1 MEPEN
6 ITLIDILEHR
16 AKNTG
21 GRTAFT
27 FQGEAVSFQILW
39 DSVNQVA
46 LSLLQLGLPTQERV
60 LTALP
65 NGAEFFYAF
74 YGVQRAGG
82 IAVPVFPDS
91 NVERIMAI
99 ARSCGA
105 IFIILPDG
113 SPKKDELEKNGL
125 QPLESNSLL
134 LEIQGHTLTGTRTH
148 ALHSFPI
155 VKPEDIAFLQ
165 YTSGSTGNPKGVMLT
180 HHNLL
185 TNMRQMIAGMQITE
199 QDVFVSW
206 LPVYH
211 DMGLI
216 LMTMVPFYLAAEMH
230 LLPAD
235 LRSVRDWFKTIH
247 ATGGTFTAAPD
258 FAYRLCLRHAD
269 SLKDSDITSLRVA
282 LNAAEPVRAAT
293 MAGFESVFGLTDVM
307 VAGYGLAEATVG
319 VSMWTPSTRRRV
331 DVNGLVS
338 VGRPFPEIELKIQK
352 NVNEKVGEILI
363 RSAANSQGYFNN
375 PSETAA
381 LFTEDGYIHSGDLG
395 YLDEDGNL
403 YIVGRIKNIIKH
415 AGETIAPQE
424 IEETVDSFEV
434 VRACAAIGIDRGG
447 PEGEQAYVFAEVRE
461 KPNISEWGYELIID
475 IVDSIHKRIGI
486 RPARVILMRPH
497 TIPKTHNGKVQHTKL
512 RDAYLN
518 ETLRKQGRILY
529 PEDIR

>member
-1 MEPEN
+1 MESEN
-6 ITLIDILEHR
+6 GTLVDILERR
-16 AKNTG
+16 AKSNG

-27 FQGEAVSFQILW
+27 FQEEPVSFRMLW

-46 LSLLQLGLPTQERV
+46 LSLLKLGLPAQDRV
-60 LTALP
+60 IIALP
-65 NGAEFFYAF
+65 NGPAFFYAF

-91 NVERIMAI
+91 SEERILSI

-105 IFIILPDG
+105 KFIILPDG
-113 SPKKDELEKNGL
+113 SPKKDELNKNGL
-125 QPLESNSLL
+125 QPLEANSLL
-134 LEIQGHTLTGTRTH
+134 LEIQGHTLTGTRSH

-155 VKPEDIAFLQ
+155 VKTEDIAFLQ

-185 TNMRQMIAGMQITE
+185 TNMGQMIAGMQITE

-216 LMTMVPFYLAAEMH
+216 LMTMVPFHLAAEVH
-230 LLPAD
+230 LLPTD
-235 LRSVRDWFKTIH
+235 LRSVRDWFRTIH
-247 ATGGTFTAAPD
+247 ATRGTFSAAPD

-269 SLKDSDITSLRVA
+269 SLKEYDITSLRVA

-331 DVNGLVS
+331 DENGLVS
-338 VGRPFPEIELKIQK
+338 VGRPFPEIELKIQGD
-352 NVNEKVGEILI
+352 EDDKVGEILI
-363 RSAANSQGYFNN
+363 RSAANSQGYFDN
-375 PSETAA
+375 PSETAD

-403 YIVGRIKNIIKH
+403 YIAGRIKNIIKH

-424 IEETVDSFEV
+424 IEETVESIEGT
-434 VRACAAIGIDRGG
+434 RACAAIGIDRSSL
-447 PEGEQAYVFAEVRE
+447 EGEQAYVFVEVQA
-461 KPNISEWGYELIID
+461 KADVSEWGYELTID

-486 RPARVILMRPH
+486 RPARVILIRPH
-497 TIPKTHNGKVQHTKL
+497 TIPKTYNGKVQHTRL
-512 RDAYLN
+512 RDDYLN
-518 ETLRKQGRILY
+518 GTLRKQGMILY
-529 PEDIR
+529 PEDMR

>member
-6 ITLIDILEHR
+6 GTLIDILER
-16 AKNTG
+16 QAKSTG

-27 FQGEAVSFQILW
+27 FQGEPVSFQMLW

-46 LSLLQLGLPTQERV
+46 LSLLQLGLPAQERV
-60 LTALP
+60 LIALP

-99 ARSCGA
+99 ARSCEA
-105 IFIILPDG
+105 KFVILLNG
-113 SPKKDELEKNGL
+113 SPKKDELERNGL
-125 QPLESNSLL
+125 SALECRSKLFNF
-134 LEIQGHTLTGTRTH
+134 QQQAVG
-148 ALHSFPI
+148 LHSFPI

-165 YTSGSTGNPKGVMLT
+165 YTSGSTGNPKGVMLI

-185 TNMRQMIAGMQITE
+185 TNMRQMIAGMQITKK
-199 QDVFVSW
+199 DVFVSW

-216 LMTMVPFYLAAEMH
+216 LMTMVPLYLAAEVH

-235 LRSVRDWFKTIH
+235 LRSVRDWFRTIH
-247 ATGGTFTAAPD
+247 ATRGTFTAAPD

-269 SLKDSDITSLRVA
+269 SLKDNDITSLRVA
-282 LNAAEPVRAAT
+282 LNAAEPVRVAT
-293 MAGFESVFGLTDVM
+293 MAGFESAFGLSNVM

-319 VSMWTPSTRRRV
+319 VSMWSPSTRRRV
-331 DVNGLVS
+331 DENGLVS
-338 VGRPFPEIELKIQK
+338 VGRPFPEIELKIQRDGDD
-352 NVNEKVGEILI
+352 KVGEILI
-363 RSAANSQGYFNN
+363 RSVANSQGYFNN

-395 YLDEDGNL
+395 YLDKDGNL

-447 PEGEQAYVFAEVRE
+447 LEGEQAYVFAEVRE
-461 KPNISEWGYELIID
+461 KPNISEWSYELTID

-518 ETLRKQGRILY
+518 GTLRKQGRILY
-529 PEDIR
+529 PEGIR